1 MLSFTSF
8 PSFDELRQLQ
18 NYLVLSLQTGGPDPE
33 TDPIRCLGMLRVE
46 GREIVNRSHTYLD
59 PEAVPVGDTTP
70 VLRPERLAASLAKLL
85 PGSVLVVSDGDLAF
99 LQALLASTE
108 ASGAVCCL
116 DPAFLLGIVFP
127 ELEGSSTE
135 EAAKALFLRVEEETP
150 VLADC
155 ERKHRILQACLSTAE
170 AREEDEPELKV
181 EEESPEEEE
190 EEAVEAPRRKPRPS
204 SGGGRRRRRR
214 PVPMTDEES
223 VWLVACIAAF
233 IAALL
238 YIPSVTTA
246 LYLLAA
252 VLFCP
257 WRVLRKGLRP
267 FGLEGWKL
275 AVLGVALCAAAFLL
289 RPAHVPKTRS
299 SDTDRPP
306 AFIILSWNEPGDY
319 GTEATRSDGEDY
331 IEFHIPTGVYRVLNN
346 NTASAVVSVF
356 NDGEDPATDKSSYSA
371 TIMTSKSREFTLDE
385 EQYFTISQGS
395 EDVIFQY
402 LSEVPEEVIV
412 EETDDP
418 NVTKVEHVVKY
429 VNGTEVRLRRNPSL
443 SSFVMATFDTGQEV
457 TVTGTSGDWTAVTVD
472 NQKGYIYSS
481 FLSDTNPL
489 ESGG

>member
-8 PSFDELRQLQ
+8 TSFDELRRLQ
-18 NYLVLSLQTGGPDPE
+18 DYLVLSLQTGGPDPAS
-33 TDPIRCLGMLRVE
+33 DSIRCLGMLRVE
-46 GREIVNRSHTYLD
+46 GREIVNRSYTYLD
-59 PEAVPVGDTTP
+59 PEAVPPGDRTP
-70 VLRPERLAASLAKLL
+70 VLSGARLAASLGRLL
-85 PGSVLVVSDGDLAF
+85 PGSVLIVSEEDLAF
-99 LQALLASTE
+99 LEALLAD
-108 ASGAVCCL
+108 SGAEGEVCCL
-116 DPAFLLGIVFP
+116 DPAFLLGVVFP

-135 EAAKALFLRVEEETP
+135 EAAKALFLRSGEERP

-155 ERKHRILQACLSTAE
+155 ERKHLLLQACLSTAE
-170 AREEDEPELKV
+170 AREDEAPAPPED
-181 EEESPEEEE
+181 EESPDGETGPAPEP
-190 EEAVEAPRRKPRPS
+190 PRRKTRS
-204 SGGGRRRRRR
+204 RRRGGRGRRRRSE
-214 PVPMTDEES
+214 PMDDAETM
-223 VWLVACIAAF
+223 WLVACVIAF

-252 VLFCP
+252 VVFCP
-257 WRVLRKGLRP
+257 WRVLRKGLRQL
-267 FGLEGWKL
+267 GLEGWKL
-275 AVLGVALCAAAFLL
+275 AVLGAALCAAAFLL
-289 RPAHVPKTRS
+289 RPAHEPKTRVTDS
-299 SDTDRPP
+299 SRPP

-356 NDGEDPATDKSSYSA
+356 NDGEDPAKDKSSYSA
-371 TIMTSKSREFTLDE
+371 TIMTSKAREFTLDE
-385 EQYFTISQGS
+385 EQYFTISKGS

-457 TVTGTSGDWTAVTVD
+457 TVTGTTGDWTAVTVD

>member
-1 MLSFTSF
+1 
-8 PSFDELRQLQ
+8 
-18 NYLVLSLQTGGPDPE
+18 
-33 TDPIRCLGMLRVE
+33 
-46 GREIVNRSHTYLD
+46 
-59 PEAVPVGDTTP
+59 
-70 VLRPERLAASLAKLL
+70 
-85 PGSVLVVSDGDLAF
+85 
-99 LQALLASTE
+99 
-108 ASGAVCCL
+108 
-116 DPAFLLGIVFP
+116 
-127 ELEGSSTE
+127 
-135 EAAKALFLRVEEETP
+135 
-150 VLADC
+150 
-155 ERKHRILQACLSTAE
+155 
-170 AREEDEPELKV
+170 
-181 EEESPEEEE
+181 
-190 EEAVEAPRRKPRPS
+190 
-204 SGGGRRRRRR
+204 
-214 PVPMTDEES
+214 MTDEES

-289 RPAHVPKTRS
+289 RPAHEPKTRS

>member
-1 MLSFTSF
+1 MHMLSYTRFS
-8 PSFDELRQLQ
+8 SFDELRQLQ
-18 NYLVLSLQTGGPDPE
+18 DYLVLSLQTTGPDPE
-33 TDPIRCLGMLRVE
+33 ADQIRCLGMLRVA
-46 GREIVNRSHTYLD
+46 GREIVNRSYTYLD
-59 PEAVPVGDTTP
+59 ASAVPEGDDTP
-70 VLRPERLAASLAKLL
+70 VLSPEQLAPSLARLL
-85 PGSVLVVSDGDLAF
+85 PGSVLAVSDRDLAF
-99 LQALLASTE
+99 LQRLLSADD
-108 ASGAVCCL
+108 ASGEVCCL

-127 ELEGSSTE
+127 DLDGSSTE
-135 EAAKALFLRVEEETP
+135 DAARALLLRTEETVA

-155 ERKHRILQACLSTAE
+155 DRKHQLLQACLSTAE
-170 AREEDEPELKV
+170 AREGEEPEDAL
-181 EEESPEEEE
+181 EETADTAAP
-190 EEAVEAPRRKPRPS
+190 PRRKAHPRS
-204 SGGGRRRRRR
+204 RNTRGRKNR
-214 PVPMTDEES
+214 PEPMDDEETM
-223 VWLVACIAAF
+223 WLVACVIAF
-233 IAALL
+233 IASLL

-257 WRVLRKGLRP
+257 WRVLRGWLKQ
-267 FGLEGWKL
+267 FKLEGWRL
-275 AVLGVALCAAAFLL
+275 AVLGAALCVAAFLL
-289 RPAHVPKTRS
+289 RPAHQPKTRTADS
-299 SDTDRPP
+299 SKPP

-319 GTEATRSDGEDY
+319 GTEATRSDGEQY

-356 NDGEDPATDKSSYSA
+356 NDGDDPAKDKSSYSA
-371 TIMTSKSREFTLDE
+371 TIMTSKAREFTLDE
-385 EQYFTISQGS
+385 EQYFTISNGS

-418 NVTKVEHVVKY
+418 NVTKVEQVVKY